1 MWVWDVKDSLIKT
14 YIYPC
19 GTHRS
24 YIGEKEVGGKTN
36 DNKKSSGGNVQ
47 GIFRP

>member
-1 MWVWDVKDSLIKT
+1 MWVWDVKESLIKT
-14 YIYPC
+14 YIYPR

-24 YIGEKEVGGKTN
+24 YIGEKEVGGKTT

-47 GIFRP
+47 GIFRR